1 MNVTSRHLHALQM
14 PFVPTLRDHS
24 SAHAER
30 DIRETEEQDAPVKF
44 SIFMKKFICTYFLS
58 QWRH

>member
-1 MNVTSRHLHALQM
+1 MNVPPRHLHALQK

-30 DIRETEEQDAPVKF
+30 VIRETEEQNAPVKF
-44 SIFMKKFICTYFLS
+44 LIFMKKFICTYFL
-58 QWRH
+58 